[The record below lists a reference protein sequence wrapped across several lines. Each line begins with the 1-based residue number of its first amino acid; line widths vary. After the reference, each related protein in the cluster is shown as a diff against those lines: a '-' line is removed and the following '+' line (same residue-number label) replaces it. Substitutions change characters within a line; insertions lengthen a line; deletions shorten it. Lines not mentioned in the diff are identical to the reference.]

1 MEKEDWEVRWSSRE
15 WSSRGCSDREERGK
29 KEEKTTK
36 ERWRQEWECVGGGR
50 GAANLEI
57 LIINE
62 ILEMRAYQAEI
73 NH

>member
-36 ERWRQEWECVGGGR
+36 ERWRQEWECVGGR
-50 GAANLEI
+50 
-57 LIINE
+57 
-62 ILEMRAYQAEI
+62 RK
-73 NH
+73 